1 VKRTDFYHDV
11 EITYDNTLYKELDFL
26 WNSLSEFQ
34 MKRRP
39 NFYRVSSIDL
49 KRPYLIS
56 FRFYGD
62 VRFWWII
69 CLVNNISNV
78 FTDLKVGDMLSIPSP
93 LDIYD
98 FQKAY
103 RVRRT

>member
-1 VKRTDFYHDV
+1 MKRTDFYHTADV
-11 EITYDNTLYKELDFL
+11 TISGVAYTELDFL
-26 WNSLSEFQ
+26 WNSLSDFQ

-39 NFYRVSSIDL
+39 NFYRVSTIDM

-56 FRFYGD
+56 YRFYGD

-93 LDIYD
+93 LDIYE
-98 FQKAY
+98 FQKTY
-103 RVRRT
+103 RVRRS